1 MGSKGSGRFKPPLP
15 PPPPPILEQVSQGP
29 VGKRKESVLILP
41 CCFSVCFLKQ
51 DKQLTKEEI
60 LAKHDLFVGSR
71 ATNYGKDLE
80 KHDEF

>member
-1 MGSKGSGRFKPPLP
+1 M
-15 PPPPPILEQVSQGP
+15 
-29 VGKRKESVLILP
+29 LILP

-60 LAKHDLFVGSR
+60 LTKHDLFVGSR